1 MDPLRWTIAEGWW
14 LASALW
20 RALDPDT
27 SSKTASLL
35 ATEHATCRSEF
46 ARDSWSRQQAAS
58 YSRVGSSASCLLQ
71 SRGEF
76 SKLPPTRSR
85 LALQQVLH
93 AVALFQQFLVR
104 GIHLGAAE
112 RVNGEALHDA
122 VFAVLA
128 GDGVRVDDAG
138 GDAIAAI

>member
-58 YSRVGSSASCLLQ
+58 YSRVGSSASCLPHEADWLYSRSFTPSRSSSSSWCVASILARLNASMARPCTMLYLPSLQ
-71 SRGEF
+71 VTGYE
-76 SKLPPTRSR
+76 
-85 LALQQVLH
+85 
-93 AVALFQQFLVR
+93 
-104 GIHLGAAE
+104 
-112 RVNGEALHDA
+112 
-122 VFAVLA
+122 
-128 GDGVRVDDAG
+128 
-138 GDAIAAI
+138 